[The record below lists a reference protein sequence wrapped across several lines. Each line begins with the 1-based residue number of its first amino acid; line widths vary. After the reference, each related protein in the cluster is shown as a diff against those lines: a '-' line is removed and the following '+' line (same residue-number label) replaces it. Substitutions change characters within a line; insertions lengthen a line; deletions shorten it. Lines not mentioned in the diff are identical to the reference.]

1 MNNMRFTNPA
11 AIILAAGRSSRM
23 GTTKPL
29 MLIDGLPMLVHAA
42 EAFRAATIDY
52 IIVVTG
58 FDAERVQALA
68 RESALHPIYNSNFDK
83 GMFTSVCAGIEAL
96 PAEFDSVFVLPVD
109 IPFVS
114 PQTLKR
120 LQTYANREHGANAKE
135 RGAASADERGASGTE
150 ESTAAAPVDIN
161 SAGGMPLDINSAGGT
176 PEAIEKAGALLPS
189 ENGMPAAI
197 EKAGALLPGEN
208 SLPAAAHSRSV
219 VIPRYKGKAGHPPLI
234 HRSIFGQLLGWRGP
248 EGLGGFLKA
257 QSFLVTYLDVEDPFI
272 LRDIDTPHD
281 MQSLISER
289 NLRGPSG
296 FHS

>member
-1 MNNMRFTNPA
+1 MRFTNPA

-150 ESTAAAPVDIN
+150 ESTAGTPV
-161 SAGGMPLDINSAGGT
+161 DINSAGGT
-176 PEAIEKAGALLPS
+176 PE
-189 ENGMPAAI
+189 AI

>member
-1 MNNMRFTNPA
+1 LF
-11 AIILAAGRSSRM
+11 L
-23 GTTKPL
+23 
-29 MLIDGLPMLVHAA
+29 
-42 EAFRAATIDY
+42 
-52 IIVVTG
+52 
-58 FDAERVQALA
+58 
-68 RESALHPIYNSNFDK
+68 
-83 GMFTSVCAGIEAL
+83 
-96 PAEFDSVFVLPVD
+96 
-109 IPFVS
+109 
-114 PQTLKR
+114 
-120 LQTYANREHGANAKE
+120 
-135 RGAASADERGASGTE
+135 
-150 ESTAAAPVDIN
+150 
-161 SAGGMPLDINSAGGT
+161 
-176 PEAIEKAGALLPS
+176 
-189 ENGMPAAI
+189 
-197 EKAGALLPGEN
+197 GEN

>member
-150 ESTAAAPVDIN
+150 ESTAGTPVDIN
-161 SAGGMPLDINSAGGT
+161 SAGGTPADIKSAGGM
-176 PEAIEKAGALLPS
+176 PPAIGKAGALLPS
-189 ENGMPAAI
+189 ENG
-197 EKAGALLPGEN
+197 
-208 SLPAAAHSRSV
+208 LPAAAHSRSV